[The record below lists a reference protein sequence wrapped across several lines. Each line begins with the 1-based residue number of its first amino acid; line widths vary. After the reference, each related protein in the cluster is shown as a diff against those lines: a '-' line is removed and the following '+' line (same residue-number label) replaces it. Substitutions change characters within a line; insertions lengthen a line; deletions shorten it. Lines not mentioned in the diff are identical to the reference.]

1 MVNYLDVS
9 GSASLLVRIRTQG
22 AGRPCPTPTPT
33 FGPSPPSVPL
43 RQLCSPMLPPPGL
56 SVSGRK
62 GLSSED
68 LLLLL
73 LPIDHIPGV
82 KVKGGAG
89 HRLLPDPTSHLPA
102 LPFPAQAA
110 HVPSWARQG

>member
-9 GSASLLVRIRTQG
+9 GSASLLIRIRTQG
-22 AGRPCPTPTPT
+22 AGRPCPTPAPI

-43 RQLCSPMLPPPGL
+43 RQLCSPILPPPGL
-56 SVSGRK
+56 SVSGQK

-82 KVKGGAG
+82 KFF
-89 HRLLPDPTSHLPA
+89 S
-102 LPFPAQAA
+102 FP
-110 HVPSWARQG
+110 